1 MRLDRTKETTGERSR
16 ASRPRALAIVLAV
29 GILQGGC
36 APVSSDPGHD
46 ADALARQLLSF
57 TLPIQHAAGEASFER
72 WCVSCHGPRG
82 AGSAVGPPLVHRV
95 YRPAHHGDA
104 AFRLAV
110 SRGVRA
116 HHWTYGDMPPVPEVA
131 TEEIEAI
138 VGYLRWLQRQ
148 VGIE

>member
-1 MRLDRTKETTGERSR
+1 GES
-16 ASRPRALAIVLAV
+16 
-29 GILQGGC
+29 
-36 APVSSDPGHD
+36 
-46 ADALARQLLSF
+46 
-57 TLPIQHAAGEASFER
+57 SFER

-110 SRGVRA
+110 TRGVRA

-131 TEEIEAI
+131 SDEADAI
-138 VGYLRWLQRQ
+138 VDYLRWLQRQ